1 MLKKIRTEALRPG
14 MYIHELDCGWI
25 DHPFVYN
32 RFSVTSEAQISRVA
46 AAGVR
51 EVYID
56 TSRGDDVDDAPTVEE
71 ARAELDREMVAAALA
86 PAPARRVAASD
97 ETQRARKV
105 LGEATT
111 IVRRVMADARLGHQV
126 HVEAVEQV
134 VERLTGSILRN
145 SGALLSLCR
154 MKTKDDYTFLHS
166 VSVGA
171 LLIAFSR
178 DLGTGADA
186 LREAG
191 IGGML
196 HDIGKVRVP
205 SGVLNKP
212 GRLTDSEFAAMKLNV
227 VYSRQILEATSGI
240 PAAAV
245 EVAGLHH
252 ERHDG
257 SGYPDGLAGDA
268 IARIG
273 QMAAICDVY
282 DAITSDRVY
291 HKGLQ
296 PTEALRKIFEWNRF
310 HFNPE
315 LTQAFLRC
323 IGIYPVGALVLL
335 ESGRL
340 ALVVDQHEGSLL
352 QPLVR
357 VIFHVRSGH
366 YLPPEDLDLSR
377 PSCSD
382 RIVRHEVPADWNID
396 PARFI

>member
-14 MYIHELDCGWI
+14 MYIHDLDCGWI
-25 DHPFVYN
+25 DHPFLRN
-32 RFSVTSEAQISRVA
+32 RFGVTSEAQIRKVA

-56 TSRGDDVDDAPTVEE
+56 TARGDDVDNAPTADE
-71 ARAELDREMVAAALA
+71 ARAEIDREMVAAALA
-86 PAPARRVAASD
+86 PAPVRRVAASE
-97 ETQRARKV
+97 ETLRARKV

-111 IVRRVMADARLGHQV
+111 IVRKVMADTRLRHQV
-126 HVEAVEQV
+126 RVEAVEQV
-134 VERLTGSILRN
+134 VEQLTGSILRN

-171 LLIAFSR
+171 LLIAFCR
-178 DLGTGADA
+178 DLGTGADTM
-186 LREAG
+186 REAG

-212 GRLTDSEFAAMKLNV
+212 GPLTDSEFAAMKLHV
-227 VYSRQILEATSGI
+227 VHSRQMLEVTPGI
-240 PAAAV
+240 PAAAID
-245 EVAGLHH
+245 VAGLHH

-323 IGIYPVGALVLL
+323 IGIYPVGALVML

-352 QPLVR
+352 QPRVR
-357 VIFHVRSGH
+357 VIFHARSGH
-366 YLPPEDLDLSR
+366 YLPPEDIDLSR

>member
-25 DHPFVYN
+25 DHPFLRN
-32 RFSVTSEAQISRVA
+32 RFSVTSEAQVQKVA

-56 TSRGDDVDDAPTVEE
+56 TTRGDDVDDAPTADE
-71 ARAELDREMVAAALA
+71 ARAALDREMVAAALA
-86 PAPARRVAASD
+86 PATAPRVPAAGEMPQARRV
-97 ETQRARKV
+97 
-105 LGEATT
+105 LGAATT
-111 IVRRVMADARLGHQV
+111 IVRKVMADTRLGHQV
-126 HVEAVEQV
+126 EVEAVGQA

-145 SGALLSLCR
+145 RGALLSLCR

-171 LLIAFSR
+171 LLIAFCR
-178 DLGTGADA
+178 DMGTGADA
-186 LREAG
+186 MRDAG

-205 SGVLNKP
+205 EGVLNKP
-212 GRLTDSEFAAMKLNV
+212 GRLTDGEFAAMKLHV
-227 VYSRQILEATSGI
+227 VHSRRMLEATPGI
-240 PAAAV
+240 PVAAI

-296 PTEALRKIFEWNRF
+296 PTAALRKIFEWSRF

-323 IGIYPVGALVLL
+323 IGIYPVGALVML

-357 VIFHVRSGH
+357 VIFHARAGH
-366 YLPPEDLDLSR
+366 YLPPEDLDLAR
-377 PSCSD
+377 PGCCD
-382 RIVRHEVPADWNID
+382 RIVRHEAPADWNID
-396 PARFI
+396 PARFL